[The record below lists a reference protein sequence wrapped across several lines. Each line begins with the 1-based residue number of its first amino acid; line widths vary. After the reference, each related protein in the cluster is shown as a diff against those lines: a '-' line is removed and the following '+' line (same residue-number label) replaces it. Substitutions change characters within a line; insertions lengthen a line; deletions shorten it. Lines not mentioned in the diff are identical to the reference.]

1 MRPVI
6 LRVPV
11 MNNESSVAN
20 ISQRREK
27 NRINNEASVAKIEGY
42 QAGYEKAKQIYTK
55 LVWALALYGIVI
67 TVAYWVK

>member
-1 MRPVI
+1 
-6 LRVPV
+6 

-20 ISQRREK
+20 LSQRREK
-27 NRINNEASVAKIEGY
+27 NRINNEAASARTDGY
-42 QAGYEKAKQIYTK
+42 KQGFRVGRMVYEY